1 MTDPKDARNGVKTL
15 GIRLPA
21 ELHAQFALVAQLD
34 GLNLTDAILRA
45 VEHYVESKR
54 TEADFAE
61 RAAAALADIERE
73 AAARRA
79 AIEGLFGANSDQSTT
94 STKAASPRTRKT
106 GAEG

>member
-15 GIRLPA
+15 GIRLPG

-34 GLNLTDAILRA
+34 GLSLGDAVLRA
-45 VEHYVESKR
+45 VEHYVDSKR
-54 TEADFAE
+54 SEGDFAE
-61 RAAAALADIERE
+61 RAAAALAEIEQE

-79 AIEGLFGANSDQSTT
+79 AIEGLFSVT
-94 STKAASPRTRKT
+94 SQQDATAKPATPRTRKA